1 MNKKI
6 KYIVGLIFIIG
17 LLYNIKIYNLQYKD
31 LFFKEYNNKYFIFLV
46 IIFFSIFLTS
56 VRFLLILKKMK
67 IKINIIDSFKLSLNQ
82 FSFNTLLFSGAG
94 EIDKYFQKKFI
105 KIRSDQMLVSL
116 LVERLFGAF
125 AAMLLLV
132 SSIFVLLFLEQKI
145 IFFTILLLFLMLIF
159 FFSSF
164 FLMHLLRLPYLAY
177 FNNVIKF
184 FFKNK
189 KFHLSIFILSLF
201 VQFLSILVYYYI
213 FNFYLETTLIFLFI
227 TVPIFN
233 FLSLLPIT
241 IAGIGIRDF
250 FFSFIF
256 FYFGISNVNV
266 IPATLLIGMFIL
278 KTALIILIFKY
289 VLIYLKL
296 FFLRKDVDSIDVKKI
311 Q

>member
-17 LLYNIKIYNLQYKD
+17 ILYNIKIYNLQYKD

-46 IIFFSIFLTS
+46 LIFFSIFLTS

-132 SSIFVLLFLEQKI
+132 SSIFVLLFLKKKI

-177 FNNVIKF
+177 FHNVIKF

-189 KFHLSIFILSLF
+189 KLHLSIFILSLF

-241 IAGIGIRDF
+241 VAGIGIRDF

>member
-6 KYIVGLIFIIG
+6 KYILGLIFVIAI
-17 LLYNIKIYNLQYKD
+17 LYNIKIYDIQYKD
-31 LFFKEYNNKYFIFLV
+31 LFFKEYYNKYFVFLV
-46 IIFFSIFLTS
+46 LIFFSIFLTS

-82 FSFNTLLFSGAG
+82 FTFNTLLFSGAG
-94 EIDKYFQKKFI
+94 EIDKFFQKKFI
-105 KIRSDQMLVSL
+105 KIRSDQMLASL

-125 AAMLLLV
+125 AAILLLV
-132 SSIFVLLFLEQKI
+132 LSIFILLFLKQKI
-145 IFFTILLLFLMLIF
+145 IFFIILLLFLMLIF
-159 FFSSF
+159 FFRLY
-164 FLMHLLRLPYLAY
+164 FLMFLLRVPYLPY
-177 FNNVIKF
+177 FNNIFKS

-189 KFHLSIFILSLF
+189 EFHLSIFFLSLF
-201 VQFLSILVYYYI
+201 VQFLSILLYYYI
-213 FNFYLETTLIFLFI
+213 FNFYLETSLIFLVV

-241 IAGIGIRDF
+241 VAGIGIRDF
-250 FFSFIF
+250 FFSFAF
-256 FYFGISNVNV
+256 FYFEISYVNV

-289 VLIYLKL
+289 VLIYLKF

>member
-6 KYIVGLIFIIG
+6 KYMVGLIFVIG
-17 LLYNIKIYNLQYKD
+17 ILYNIKTYNLQYKD

-46 IIFFSIFLTS
+46 LIFFSIFLTS

-67 IKINIIDSFKLSLNQ
+67 IKINIFDSFKLSLNQ

-116 LVERLFGAF
+116 LVERVFGAF

-132 SSIFVLLFLEQKI
+132 SSIFVLLFLKQKI
-145 IFFTILLLFLMLIF
+145 IFFTILLLFLMLTF

-164 FLMHLLRLPYLAY
+164 FLMYLMRLPYLAY
-177 FNNVIKF
+177 FNNVINF
-184 FFKNK
+184 FFKSK

-241 IAGIGIRDF
+241 VAGIGIRDF